1 MLGGS
6 MSRVAMEYA
15 RASEES
21 HQLELQMWS
30 PLADAPAPQT
40 PAPSPPVTPRPGTS
54 EGGRGGT
61 PGTVTRRLYATPLQ
75 QEGGLGA
82 AALDWPGSSASSAA
96 ASEGR
101 KKRTAAAAVATT
113 AAAVKGAGASGSA
126 KKKRRKRTRSGDA
139 VGKKQQEN

>member
-75 QEGGLGA
+75 QEGGAPGA
-82 AALDWPGSSASSAA
+82 AQPERSSGGPFDDAMLPFGTVRAA
-96 ASEGR
+96 RG
-101 KKRTAAAAVATT
+101 
-113 AAAVKGAGASGSA
+113 G
-126 KKKRRKRTRSGDA
+126 
-139 VGKKQQEN
+139 